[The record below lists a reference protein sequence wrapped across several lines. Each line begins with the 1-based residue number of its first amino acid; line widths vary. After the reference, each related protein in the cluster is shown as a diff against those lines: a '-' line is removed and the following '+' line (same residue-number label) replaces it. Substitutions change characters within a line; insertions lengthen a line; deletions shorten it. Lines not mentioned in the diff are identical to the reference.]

1 MELPRKIG
9 IGVVM
14 IIPAFVFGGAVW
26 ALIESWIGVLVIE
39 ILMVLVYSSIISG
52 WPVQSFQKT
61 P

>member
-26 ALIESWIGVLVIE
+26 ALIESWIAVLVIE
-39 ILMVLVYSSIISG
+39 ILMVLLYSSIISG
-52 WPVQSFQKT
+52 WPVPAFQRT
-61 P
+61 